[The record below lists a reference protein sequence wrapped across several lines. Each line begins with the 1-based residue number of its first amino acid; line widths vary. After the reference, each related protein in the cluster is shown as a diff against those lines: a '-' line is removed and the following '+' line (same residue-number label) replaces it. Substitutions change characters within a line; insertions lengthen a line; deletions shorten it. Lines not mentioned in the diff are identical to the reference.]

1 MSLKSLI
8 GIPLAFGLGYGNT
21 FIWQGLLE
29 SLLQNSGA
37 KVVSNP
43 APEEL
48 WIGGAFALGYF
59 LVIALQAFRVEFQ
72 GRKSL
77 FLFCFF
83 SWIGAN
89 LGVLLQAM
97 GIASK
102 ELPKQLAENMVPTID
117 MSVYPYLDWSSFGL
131 VSGLFLVTVLVFFS
145 SVLAEDE
152 SKV

>member
-8 GIPLAFGLGYGNT
+8 GIPVAFGIGYGST
-21 FIWQGLLE
+21 LIWQVLLE
-29 SLLQNSGA
+29 SMLQNSGA
-37 KVVSNP
+37 EVVSNP

-48 WIGGAFALGYF
+48 WIGAVFALGYF
-59 LVIALQAFRVEFQ
+59 LVIALQAFRAEFQ
-72 GRKSL
+72 GGKSL

-89 LGVLLQAM
+89 LGVLLEAM
-97 GIASK
+97 VIASK

-117 MSVYPYLDWSSFGL
+117 MRIYPYLNWSSFGL
-131 VSGLFLVTVLVFFS
+131 VSGFFLVTVLVFFS

>member
-8 GIPLAFGLGYGNT
+8 GIPLAFGLGYGST
-21 FIWQGLLE
+21 LVWKVLLE
-29 SLLQNSGA
+29 SMLQNSGA

-43 APEEL
+43 TPEEM
-48 WIGGAFALGYF
+48 WIGGVFALGYF

-72 GRKSL
+72 GGKSL

-117 MSVYPYLDWSSFGL
+117 MSAYPYLDWSTFGL
-131 VSGLFLVTVLVFFS
+131 VSGLFLVTVLVFLS
-145 SVLAEDE
+145 SLLAQEE
-152 SKV
+152 E